1 MLTVLVPKAK
11 SEQTRWR
18 SLVGGSSAQLSFV
31 DPWQMTVMPET
42 PEQKTIWLNIDQYKG
57 VISVSPSAARVLID
71 ALDRYWPMPP
81 VGIHW
86 LCNGPRTASVLE
98 SAGLKPRYPPSGY
111 TAEDVLCMPET
122 QVASDDKWLIVKGEG
137 GRVTLRDTLAAR
149 GALAT
154 EVMVYQREVNRA
166 AIAKMVQAAE
176 TCDVLWLSS
185 AFLGEQLLTEH
196 ADFWRNWPGQI
207 WVSSSRLQQW
217 AHAQRLNRIST
228 APGATPEA
236 LATMIN
242 QTRT

>member
-1 MLTVLVPKAK
+1 MLNILVPKAK
-11 SEQTRWR
+11 NEQARWL
-18 SLVGGSSAQLSFV
+18 SLVDASCAQLSFV

-42 PEQKTIWLNIDQYKG
+42 PEQKSIWLNIDQYKG
-57 VISVSPSAARVLID
+57 VISVSPSAARVLTD

-98 SAGLKPRYPPSGY
+98 SAGLKAGYPQSGY
-111 TAEDVLCMPET
+111 TAEDVLRMPET
-122 QVASDDKWLIVKGEG
+122 QVAFDDKWLIVKGEG
-137 GRVTLRDTLAAR
+137 GRVTLRDTLAVR

-154 EVMVYQREVNRA
+154 EVVVYQREVDRA
-166 AIAKMVQAAE
+166 AIARMVQAAE
-176 TCDVLWLSS
+176 HCDVLWLSS
-185 AFLGEQLLTEH
+185 EFLGEQLLTDH
-196 ADFWRNWPGQI
+196 AEFWRSWPGQI
-207 WVSSSRLQQW
+207 WVSSPRMQRW
-217 AHAQRLNRIST
+217 AYAQRLNRIST